1 MKLIDLHV
9 HLDGSISLKTAH
21 ELAVQQGLPLYAESE
36 LRQRMIAPPDCRDLN
51 EYLAVFDYPLSL
63 IQTEAAIEYA
73 VYSFLKELSAQGL
86 TAAEP
91 RFATSLLTRNGLTQQ
106 QALEAAL
113 RGRARFQ
120 AEQGN
125 VGGFRSA
132 FILCCMRGPQE
143 NNEAAN
149 LETLELTKS
158 YLGKGV
164 CACDL
169 AGAEALFPTSDY
181 KSLFERAYALDL
193 PFTIHAGEAAG
204 PDSIREALSFG
215 ARRIGHGVRC
225 IEDPALVNE
234 LARLGIPLELC
245 PTSNLHTRI
254 FQKMEDYPIR
264 KLMDAGVRITIN
276 TDNMTVSDTTLAQ
289 EFARITEALQLT
301 ADELNILEKNAEQAQ
316 FHD

>member
-21 ELAVQQGLPLYAESE
+21 ELAARQGLPLYSASE
-36 LRQRMIAPPDCRDLN
+36 LRQRMIAPPNCKDLN

-63 IQTEAAIEYA
+63 IQTEEAIEYA
-73 VYSFLKELSAQGL
+73 AYSFLKELSAQGL

-91 RFATSLLTRNGLTQQ
+91 RFATSLLTKSGLTQQ

-120 AEQGN
+120 EEEGDA
-125 VGGFRSA
+125 GGFRSA
-132 FILCCMRGPQE
+132 FILCCMRGPKE
-143 NNEAAN
+143 SNEKPN
-149 LETLELTKS
+149 FETLELTKA

-169 AGAEALFPTSDY
+169 AGAEALFPTNDY
-181 KSLFERAYALDL
+181 KTLFEKAYALGL

-204 PDSIREALSFG
+204 PDSIRAALSFG

-225 IEDPALVNE
+225 IEDPSLMNE
-234 LARLGIPLELC
+234 LARTGIPLELC

-254 FQKMEDYPIR
+254 FRKMKNYPIR
-264 KLMDAGVRITIN
+264 HLMDAGVSVTVN

-289 EFARITEALQLT
+289 EFAKLTDALKLS
-301 ADELNILEKNAEQAQ
+301 AEELSILESNAENAM
-316 FHD
+316 FA